1 MPVRHGRIHQ
11 IDAGNQRYPVIRT
24 IRTVLALS
32 LALTYAACR
41 PKESG
46 PAAPSEASSPKASGP
61 ASSDASAPP
70 PAKTEPAEDRF
81 QIGKTAAE
89 DGKVLSDSDQFTA
102 GDPIYISFVV
112 RNAPAGAQARV
123 TWKRIDGDVKMGEE
137 QKPLGPGGFVS
148 FSVKSTSSWRPGK
161 YRVEKWLAQEASG
174 SPPSPRWLGIKDL
187 TISPR

>member
-1 MPVRHGRIHQ
+1 M
-11 IDAGNQRYPVIRT
+11 RT
-24 IRTVLALS
+24 TRTVSAFS
-32 LALTYAACR
+32 LALMFAACGR
-41 PKESG
+41 REPAPSVPGDASPRKESA
-46 PAAPSEASSPKASGP
+46 PASSEASAQ
-61 ASSDASAPP
+61 PP
-70 PAKTEPAEDRF
+70 VNTEPAEDRF

-112 RNAPAGAQARV
+112 RNAPAGAFARV

-148 FSVKSTSSWRPGK
+148 FAVKSTSSWRPGK
-161 YRVEKWLAQEASG
+161 YRVEKWLGQEAPG
-174 SPPSPRWLGIKDL
+174 TPPSPKWLGIKDL